1 MAGNHSVDLDLH
13 VVAFTESICESIV
26 VRFQKNKLDKSSP
39 FLHIQNE
46 EDDDNDNE
54 ENETEEDLKAKAARI
69 SQTRVRACLDSSFV
83 RTLAP
88 GKKFYLLGIK
98 FGSHFDTPGIDS

>member
-39 FLHIQNE
+39 FLHI
-46 EDDDNDNE
+46 
-54 ENETEEDLKAKAARI
+54 
-69 SQTRVRACLDSSFV
+69 
-83 RTLAP
+83 
-88 GKKFYLLGIK
+88 
-98 FGSHFDTPGIDS
+98 